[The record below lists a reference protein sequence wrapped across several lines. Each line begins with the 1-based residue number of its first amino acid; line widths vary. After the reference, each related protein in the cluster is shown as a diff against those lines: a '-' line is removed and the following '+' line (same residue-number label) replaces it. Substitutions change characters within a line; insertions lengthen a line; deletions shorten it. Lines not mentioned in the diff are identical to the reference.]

1 MRGTRNMRLIAAA
14 GLLVAVILL
23 VLLTLHHRSVMTA
36 QVQNL
41 GEKNHRVL
49 SNLLTNALWSDL
61 APLTEQTASAGPA
74 LRSRPEIAKLLAQ
87 LQGYT
92 TDLALVDFKLLSR
105 HGVTILSTHLPLV
118 GEDRSSDPKVV
129 EALRGN
135 VTSRI
140 RADETPAF
148 LVDTGAGKK
157 SILESVIPLRRGPD
171 QRIVGVM
178 EIHQDITG
186 FMKQVEAALWRQIV
200 ITTLL
205 TCGLVLLFHLVI
217 RRLQADLK
225 SHEEDRHTF
234 IKQIQSDKAELE
246 KRIQE
251 RTRELTRM
259 NQALQIEVEVRRQT
273 DVELCLAANVYQ
285 NTTEGIVVTDAQG
298 IIESV
303 NPAFTA
309 ITGYKEEEAVH
320 KPMLMLFS
328 SQHDEVFYRHLD
340 QELTTHGRWRGEV
353 WSQRKDGS
361 VYPEF
366 ANINAIK
373 DGAGVVRQYVKVFSD
388 LSGIKRSEQQLHFLV
403 HHDAL
408 TGLPNRLLL
417 KDRMR
422 QAFSYAARFNQIV
435 GVLFLGIDRFTL
447 INDAVGRQIGDR
459 LLREVAVRL
468 AHCLRDEDSLARVGG
483 DEFVVLATGLQQG
496 GNAGRIARKLLST
509 LNEPF
514 LIETERYYLTASIG
528 ITLNPLDEGDEDA
541 HLKKAESAMRRA
553 KEQGGNMLHFFTK
566 EIDAV
571 SVKRMTIENGL
582 RLALERNELFLLYQ
596 PQMDVISGR
605 LMGVE
610 ALIRWKSAEMGLV
623 SPVNFIPIA
632 EESDLIASIGEWV
645 LRTAC
650 RQNRLWQDQG
660 FEPIRMAV
668 NLSARQFQNRDLPV
682 KVARILEDSGL
693 DARYLELEL
702 TEGMFMRDANETVTT
717 LQTLRNMNLQL
728 SIDDFGTGYSS
739 LSYLKRFPIHTLK
752 IDRAFVRDVIT
763 DPDDAAITKTILSMA
778 KNLNLQVVAE
788 GVSDPD
794 QLEFLRSL
802 GCDLVQGFLFS
813 PPVSPEEIA
822 KFLEEDRLYR
832 EKRIF
837 APKLHS
843 GSGSVIVFPEFNQE
857 TKAVHHAA

>member
-1 MRGTRNMRLIAAA
+1 MRGARNMRLIALA
-14 GLLVAVILL
+14 GFLVAVLL
-23 VLLTLHHRSVMTA
+23 LGSLTLFHRQVMVS
-36 QVQNL
+36 QIRDL
-41 GEKNHRVL
+41 GEKNHQLLARQ
-49 SNLLTNALWSDL
+49 LTNTLWNELTPLIDLRPGQNAALLS
-61 APLTEQTASAGPA
+61 S
-74 LRSRPEIAKLLAQ
+74 PEIVRLSGQ
-87 LQGYT
+87 LQPYIAE
-92 TDLALVDFKLLSR
+92 LSVLDFTIHNR
-105 HGVTILSTHLPLV
+105 HGVTIFSIHRPKV
-118 GEDRSSDPKVV
+118 GEDRSSDAKVRAV
-129 EALRGN
+129 LSGQKE
-135 VTSRI
+135 SRI
-140 RADETPAF
+140 REETGPVLMKPDEPVTRT
-148 LVDTGAGKK
+148 V
-157 SILESVIPLRRGPD
+157 LESHLPMIHGAER
-171 QRIVGVM
+171 QIMGVM
-178 EIHQDITG
+178 EIRQDISLL
-186 FMKQVEAALWRQIV
+186 KRQVEEAQWKQFL
-200 ITTLL
+200 IT
-205 TCGLVLLFHLVI
+205 VLLVGVVSVLCALVI
-217 RRLQADLK
+217 RRLWREICTY
-225 SHEEDRHTF
+225 EEDRHTF
-234 IKQIQSDKAELE
+234 IQQIQLDKEELE
-246 KRIQE
+246 KRILE
-251 RTRELTRM
+251 RTRELTRI
-259 NQALQIEVEVRRQT
+259 NNALQIEVEVRRQT
-273 DVELCLAANVYQ
+273 DVELCLAASVYQ

-303 NPAFTA
+303 NPAFTT
-309 ITGYKEEEAVH
+309 ITGYSEEDAIH

-328 SQHDEVFYRHLD
+328 SQHDEAFYRQLD
-340 QELTTHGRWRGEV
+340 QELLTHGRWRGEM
-353 WSQRKDGS
+353 WSQRRDGS

-366 ANINAIK
+366 ANINAIR
-373 DGAGVVRQYVKVFSD
+373 DGEGVVRQYVKVFSD

-435 GVLFLGIDRFTL
+435 GVLFLGIDRFTV
-447 INDAVGRQIGDR
+447 INDALGREVGDR
-459 LLREVAVRL
+459 LLRDVAVRL

-509 LNEPF
+509 LSEPF
-514 LIETERYYLTASIG
+514 SVESERYYLTASIG
-528 ITLNPLDEGDEDA
+528 ITLYPLDEGDEDG

-553 KEQGGNMLHFFTK
+553 KEQGGNAIHFFTK

-582 RLALERNELFLLYQ
+582 RLALERDELFLLYQ
-596 PQMDVISGR
+596 PQMDVASGR

-610 ALIRWKSAEMGLV
+610 ALIRWKSPEMGLV

-632 EESDLIASIGEWV
+632 EESDLIVSIGEWV

-650 RQNRLWQDQG
+650 RQNRQWQDQG
-660 FEPIRMAV
+660 FDPIRMAV
-668 NLSARQFQNRDLPV
+668 NLSARQFQNRDLPN
-682 KVARILEDSGL
+682 KVARILEDTGL

-702 TEGMFMRDANETVTT
+702 TEGMFMRDANETVST
-717 LQTLRNMNLQL
+717 LQTLRTMNLQL

-813 PPVSPEEIA
+813 PPVPPEEIA
-822 KFLEEDRLYR
+822 QFLEEDRLYR
-832 EKRIF
+832 EKPAF

-843 GSGSVIVFPEFNQE
+843 GCGSVIIFPEIDRF
-857 TKAVHHAA
+857 TTSMHHP